1 MRTFVSN
8 LSSIPAFTAAFRFS
22 GLLNMI
28 TYERTGYVALGFSA
42 SVCRA
47 VVTSPLITIL
57 INLFMIF
64 LSVSDTATV
73 KEGDTRA

>member
-1 MRTFVSN
+1 
-8 LSSIPAFTAAFRFS
+8 
-22 GLLNMI
+22 MI

-42 SVCRA
+42 SVSRA

-57 INLFMIF
+57 IKLFMIF

>member
-1 MRTFVSN
+1 
-8 LSSIPAFTAAFRFS
+8 
-22 GLLNMI
+22 MI

-57 INLFMIF
+57 IKLFMIF

-73 KEGDTRA
+73 KERDTRA